1 MGVGGIAGCECWVRG
16 RLSTLPRGGC
26 SGNRG
31 KDKVGEED
39 TGGTENSLSADSRR
53 RELRILGDP
62 GVSLHNRRAGQTAA
76 GAGEF
81 KGPQGTYTLT
91 QTSYRKLSNKTERS
105 DIVQSFSSHSQPTQD
120 QLLQAGAVQGPDTAQ
135 TLSGD
140 RVRVQ

>member
-1 MGVGGIAGCECWVRG
+1 MSAGSEDASQPCPEGVALGTGARTRLG
-16 RLSTLPRGGC
+16 RKILEVQRTVLVQIRGG
-26 SGNRG
+26 
-31 KDKVGEED
+31 EEL
-39 TGGTENSLSADSRR
+39 G
-53 RELRILGDP
+53 ILGDQ
-62 GVSLHNRRAGQTAA
+62 GVSLHNWWAGQTAA
-76 GAGEF
+76 EAGEF

-91 QTSYRKLSNKTERS
+91 QTSYRKLSNKTEWS